1 MNTLARINTMPA
13 LFDTFFGPSL
23 ASRPYVVNY
32 RKPATTGPAVNVKET
47 DTNYVLE
54 VAAPGAQ
61 KEQFALNVTQNVL
74 TLTLKN
80 EQANETTNEGYVRKE
95 FGFEAFERSFR
106 LPKNVDANA
115 ITATYEAG
123 ILTVS
128 LPKVEEKQPEV
139 KQIEIA

>member
-1 MNTLARINTMPA
+1 MNTLARINNMPA

-32 RKPATTGPAVNVKET
+32 RKPANAGPAVNIKET
-47 DTNYVLE
+47 DTNYVLA

-61 KEQFALNVTQNVL
+61 KEQFTLNVTQNVL

-80 EQANETTNEGYVRKE
+80 EQATETTNEGYVRKE
-95 FGFEAFERSFR
+95 FGIEAFERSFR
-106 LPKNVDANA
+106 LPKNVDTNA
-115 ITATYEAG
+115 INATYEAG
-123 ILTVS
+123 ILTVA